1 MPFKS
6 RSQMSE
12 IGSQNSV
19 FCLLFSVFCLL
30 SLVLPALGASLDF
43 TNSVIV
49 TAPKLGR
56 LEQKAITVL
65 REEIQKRTAIQLKNR
80 QPTITVGQMEQIKLL
95 AGPYADILEKGQTP
109 GKEGF
114 RLLIRDNVIFVA
126 GNDPRGIL
134 YGIGKLLRTLRMKPG
149 SISVPEGMDII
160 TSPRYPIR
168 GHQLGYRPKTNAYD
182 AWSPAQFDQYIREL
196 ALFGANGIEIIP
208 PRTDDEPTSPHMKL
222 APIEMLIKQ
231 SEIIDSYG
239 MDVWVWYPNMAKDY
253 THPASIREELQERE
267 DIFKKLKRIDAV
279 FVPGGDPGDLHPD
292 ILFAWLGKVADVLKK
307 YHPKAKIWV
316 SPQAFRPTK
325 EWLDVF
331 YRNVNLPREIGKDVI
346 SRGEHPWLGGVVFG
360 PWVKTPLPEIR
371 KIVDPAIPIRRY
383 PDITHSI
390 SCQYPVKDW
399 DLAFAMTLGRECYNP
414 RPVAEKVIHN
424 ALDEFADG
432 SISYSE
438 GINDD
443 VNKFIW
449 SSLDWDPDMPVIET
463 LREYCRLFI
472 NPDIAEDVAQG
483 ILALERNWQ
492 GPLLDNKSVEVTLKQ
507 WKSMEKGTP
516 FREKIAKWEPKQFPP
531 DAVKNYRFQMGLLRA
546 YYDAYIR
553 ARLIHETALESQA
566 GEALQDAANNTSLKK
581 IDNAESILNQAW
593 SKPIA
598 QDYKKRC
605 WEIADYLFE
614 AIGSQ
619 TSVKRYKAQ
628 PGRGDFMDYI
638 DAPLNNAVWLLSQF
652 DKIRQIKDDEQA
664 RLAAIDELLNR
675 ENPGPGG
682 FYDNLGQSVGAV
694 REPPLLLG
702 EYPAWQDDPG
712 GLRSP
717 RVGFEVGLRG
727 TEWSYT
733 VKATGFNGIAI
744 PLAWMN
750 QITTLYDTPLNL
762 VYDNL
767 NPDSS
772 YTLRVTYTGRF
783 RSKIR
788 LTADDKFEIHQMKET
803 GKIPVSEF
811 PIPHEATKDGRL
823 KLTWTCPEGQRGS
836 QVAELWLIATK
847 K

>member
-1 MPFKS
+1 MPFGNYHIS
-6 RSQMSE
+6 R
-12 IGSQNSV
+12 V
-19 FCLLFSVFCLL
+19 LLFIFIFP
-30 SLVLPALGASLDF
+30 LVLSASGANLDF
-43 TNSVIV
+43 TNSAIVI
-49 TAPKLGR
+49 PSKSEK
-56 LEQKAITVL
+56 LEQKGVTVL
-65 REEIQKRTAIQLKNR
+65 QEEIQKRTGNQLSILTEWPKN
-80 QPTITVGQMEQIKLL
+80 QQSVIAVGQAGQLSNL
-95 AGPYADILEKGQTP
+95 AGTYSDILENGQTP

-114 RLLIRDNVIFVA
+114 RLLIKENVIFVV

-134 YGIGKLLRTLRMKPG
+134 CGVGKLLRTLHMKPG
-149 SISVPEGMDII
+149 SISIPAELDII

-196 ALFGANGIEIIP
+196 ALFGANSIEIIP

-222 APIEMLIKQ
+222 APMEMLIKQ

-239 MDVWVWYPNMAKDY
+239 MDVWVWYPNMGNDY
-253 THPASIREELQERE
+253 THPAAIREELKERE
-267 DIFKKLKRIDAV
+267 EIFRKLKRIDVV

-292 ILFAWLGKVADVLKK
+292 ILFTWLGKVAEVLNK

-316 SPQAFRPTK
+316 SPQAFRPTT
-325 EWLDVF
+325 EWLDTF
-331 YRNVNLPREIGKDVI
+331 YRNVNMRY
-346 SRGEHPWLGGVVFG
+346 PWFGGVVFG

-399 DLAFAMTLGRECYNP
+399 DLAFAMTLERECYNP
-414 RPVAEKVIHN
+414 RPVAEKAIHN

-449 SSLDWDPDMPVIET
+449 SGQDWDPDTPVIET

-472 NPDIAEDVAQG
+472 DPDVAEDVAQG

-492 GPLLDNKSVEVTLKQ
+492 GPLIANKSVEVTLNQ
-507 WKSMEKGTP
+507 WKSMEK
-516 FREKIAKWEPKQFPP
+516 QFPP
-531 DAVKNYRFQMGLLRA
+531 EVVKNYRFQMGLLRA
-546 YYDAYIR
+546 YYDADIR
-553 ARLIHETALESQA
+553 ERLIHETALESQA
-566 GEALQDAANNTSLKK
+566 SEALRDAVNNTSLKK
-581 IDNAESILNQAW
+581 IDAAENILNQTW
-593 SKPIA
+593 SKPVA

-619 TSVKRYKAQ
+619 TSVKRHKAQ
-628 PGRGDFMDYI
+628 PGRGDFMDNI

-652 DKIRQIKDDEQA
+652 DKIRKTQDEQA
-664 RLAAIDELLNR
+664 RLTAIDELLNR

-682 FYDNLGQSVGAV
+682 FYDNLGLSIDSP
-694 REPPLLLG
+694 RLG
-702 EYPAWQDDPG
+702 DYPAWNEDPG
-712 GLRSP
+712 SLRSP
-717 RVGFEVGLRG
+717 RVSFEPGLRG
-727 TEWSYT
+727 AEWIHT
-733 VKATGFNGIAI
+733 VKATGYKGLAI

-750 QITTLYDTPLNL
+750 QISTLYDTPLNI
-762 VYDNL
+762 VYENL
-767 NPDSS
+767 DPESS

-783 RSKIR
+783 RAKIQ
-788 LTADDKFEIHQMKET
+788 LIADDKFQIHGMRET
-803 GKIPVSEF
+803 GKVPISGF
-811 PIPHEATKDGRL
+811 PIPKEATKDGRL
-823 KLTWTCPEGQRGS
+823 KLTWTCPQGQRGS
-836 QVAELWLIATK
+836 QVAELWLIAMK

>member
-1 MPFKS
+1 MLS
-6 RSQMSE
+6 RSYRISG
-12 IGSQNSV
+12 ISILV
-19 FCLLFSVFCLL
+19 ILFA
-30 SLVLPALGASLDF
+30 LVLPASSASLDF
-43 TNSVIV
+43 TNSIIV
-49 TAPKLGR
+49 TPPKLER
-56 LEQKAITVL
+56 LEQKAIAVL
-65 REEIQKRTAIQLKNR
+65 REEIQKRTGIQLSILTEWPTNQQAAIVVGQKGQLKN
-80 QPTITVGQMEQIKLL
+80 L
-95 AGPYADILEKGQTP
+95 AGTYSDILQDGQAP

-114 RLLIRDNVIFVA
+114 RLLIKKNAIFVV
-126 GNDPRGIL
+126 GNDPRGVF
-134 YGIGKLLRTLRMKPG
+134 YGVGKLLRTLRMKPS

-160 TSPRYPIR
+160 SCPRYPIR

-182 AWSPAQFDQYIREL
+182 AWSPSQFDQYIREL
-196 ALFGANGIEIIP
+196 AFFGANSIEIIP

-239 MDVWVWYPNMAKDY
+239 MDVWIWYPNMAKDY
-253 THPASIREELQERE
+253 TRPASIREELQERE
-267 DIFKKLKRIDAV
+267 EVFKKLKRIDAV
-279 FVPGGDPGDLHPD
+279 FVPGGDPGHLHPG
-292 ILFAWLGKVADVLKK
+292 ILFAWLDKVAVVLSR

-316 SPQAFRPTK
+316 SPQSSRPTS
-325 EWLDVF
+325 EWLDTF
-331 YRNVNLPREIGKDVI
+331 YREVNMR
-346 SRGEHPWLGGVVFG
+346 HPWFGGVVFG

-399 DLAFAMTLGRECYNP
+399 DLAFAMTLERECYNP
-414 RPVAEKVIHN
+414 RPVAEKTIHN

-449 SSLDWDPDMPVIET
+449 SGQDWDPDTPVIEI

-472 NPDIAEDVAQG
+472 NPDVAEDVAQG

-492 GPLLDNKSVEVTLKQ
+492 GPLLANKSVEVTLKQ
-507 WKSMEKGTP
+507 WKSMEK
-516 FREKIAKWEPKQFPP
+516 QLPP
-531 DAVKNYRFQMGLLRA
+531 DIVKNYRFQMGLLRA

-553 ARLIHETALESQA
+553 TRLIYETALESQA
-566 GEALQDAANNTSLKK
+566 REALRDDTNVTSLEK
-581 IDNAESILNQAW
+581 IKAAEAILNQTW
-593 SKPIA
+593 NKPVA

-638 DAPLNNAVWLLSQF
+638 DTPLSNVIWLLSQF
-652 DKIRQIKDDEQA
+652 EKIRQTQDEQA
-664 RLAAIDELLNR
+664 RLASIDELLNR
-675 ENPGPGG
+675 GNPGPGG
-682 FYDNLGQSVGAV
+682 FYDNLGLSIETPRLAD
-694 REPPLLLG
+694 
-702 EYPAWQDDPG
+702 YPAWDEDPG
-712 GLRSP
+712 SLRSP
-717 RVGFEVGLRG
+717 RVSFEPGLRG
-727 TEWSYT
+727 AEWIHT
-733 VKATGFNGIAI
+733 VQATGYKGLAI

-750 QITTLYDTPLNL
+750 QITTLYDTPLN
-762 VYDNL
+762 VIYENL
-767 NPDSS
+767 DPESS

-783 RSKIR
+783 NSTIQ
-788 LTADDKFEIHQMKET
+788 LTADDKFQIHEMRET
-803 GKIPVSEF
+803 GKVPVNEF

-836 QVAELWLIATK
+836 QVAELWLIAMK
-847 K
+847 N

>member
-1 MPFKS
+1 MPFGNYHIS
-6 RSQMSE
+6 R
-12 IGSQNSV
+12 V
-19 FCLLFSVFCLL
+19 LLFIFIF
-30 SLVLPALGASLDF
+30 SLTLPASGANLDF

-49 TAPKLGR
+49 IPPKSEK
-56 LEQKAITVL
+56 LEQKAVTVL
-65 REEIQKRTAIQLKNR
+65 QEEIQKRTGIRLSILTEWPTNQQSVIAVGQKGQLKN
-80 QPTITVGQMEQIKLL
+80 L
-95 AGPYADILEKGQTP
+95 AGTYSDILENGQAP

-114 RLLIRDNVIFVA
+114 RLLIKKNAIFVV
-126 GNDPRGIL
+126 GNDPRGVF
-134 YGIGKLLRTLRMKPG
+134 YGVGKLLRTLRMKPG
-149 SISVPEGMDII
+149 FISVPADLDII

-196 ALFGANGIEIIP
+196 ALFGANSVEIIP
-208 PRTDDEPTSPHMKL
+208 PGTDDEPTSPHMKL
-222 APIEMLIKQ
+222 APMEMLIKQ

-239 MDVWVWYPNMAKDY
+239 MNVWVWYPNMGKDY
-253 THPASIREELQERE
+253 TNPAVIREELKERE
-267 DIFKKLKRIDAV
+267 EIFRKLKRIDVV

-292 ILFAWLGKVADVLKK
+292 ILFTWLGKVAVVLNK

-316 SPQAFRPTK
+316 SPQAFRPTA
-325 EWLDVF
+325 EWLDTF
-331 YRNVNLPREIGKDVI
+331 YRNVNMRY
-346 SRGEHPWLGGVVFG
+346 PWFGGVVFG

-399 DLAFAMTLGRECYNP
+399 DLAFAMTLERECYNP
-414 RPVAEKVIHN
+414 RPVAEKTIHN

-449 SSLDWDPDMPVIET
+449 SGQDWDPDTAVIET

-492 GPLLDNKSVEVTLKQ
+492 GPLIANKSVEVTLKQ
-507 WKSMEKGTP
+507 WKSMEK
-516 FREKIAKWEPKQFPP
+516 QFPP
-531 DAVKNYRFQMGLLRA
+531 GVVKNYRFQMGLLRA

-566 GEALQDAANNTSLKK
+566 REALRDAANNTSLKK
-581 IDNAESILNQAW
+581 IDAAENILNQTW
-593 SKPIA
+593 SKPVA

-638 DAPLNNAVWLLSQF
+638 DTPLSNAIWLLSQF
-652 DKIRQIKDDEQA
+652 EKIRQMQDEQA
-664 RLAAIDELLNR
+664 RLASIDELLNR

-682 FYDNLGQSVGAV
+682 FYDNLGLSIETP
-694 REPPLLLG
+694 RLG
-702 EYPAWQDDPG
+702 DYPAWHQDPG
-712 GLRSP
+712 SLRSP
-717 RVGFEVGLRG
+717 RVSFEPGLRG
-727 TEWSYT
+727 AEWIHT
-733 VKATGFNGIAI
+733 VKATGFKGLAI

-750 QITTLYDTPLNL
+750 QISTLYDTPLNI
-762 VYDNL
+762 VYEKLD
-767 NPDSS
+767 PESS

-783 RSKIR
+783 RAKIQ
-788 LTADDKFEIHQMKET
+788 LTADDKFQIHGMMET
-803 GKIPVSEF
+803 GKVPISEY
-811 PIPHEATKDGRL
+811 PIPKEATKDGRL
-823 KLTWTCPEGQRGS
+823 KLTWTCPQGQRGS
-836 QVAELWLIATK
+836 QVAEIWLIAMK
-847 K
+847 N